1 MAERHALLPD
11 SPGEI
16 RESCAHLANQLWG
29 LSQKLIYLSE
39 NHKRSCD
46 YTGIIQK
53 ALLDASR
60 DYYVNIPFPFI
71 IHMVEQREK
80 TGLKW

>member
-1 MAERHALLPD
+1 MAERHAILPGN
-11 SPGEI
+11 PGEI
-16 RESCAHLANQLWG
+16 RESCAHLVNQLWG

-39 NHKRSCD
+39 GHRRSCD
-46 YTGIIQK
+46 YTSIIQK